1 MLYFKLNYYNYNN
14 IIVFV
19 NICIFNIDFNI
30 MFFINYIYNLFN
42 LIIIFITV
50 ITAAVFIIIFKLKYF
65 IFLIIKLQQV

>member
-30 MFFINYIYNLFN
+30 IFFINYIYNLFN

-50 ITAAVFIIIFKLKYF
+50 ITAAIFIIIFKLKYF
-65 IFLIIKLQQV
+65 IFSVIKLQQI